1 MPRSQIVGSYSNSIF
16 SFLRKLH
23 TVFQSV
29 CTKAIAPIYISTN
42 NVGELPFPFLHTLSN
57 IYYLWTF
64 WDDRPDRC
72 EVVYDCSTDLHF
84 FNNYYVEHLFMCLL
98 AIYMSSLEK
107 CLFRSSAHFL
117 IGLFIFCYLVVR
129 AVCIFWK
136 LILCWSPHLQIFSAS
151 PLVVL
156 SFCLWFPLLCKRF
169 VSFNS
174 HLFIFSFISIALGD
188 WYKKTLLQFISEN
201 ILPMFS
207 SRSFMVLCL
216 IVKSLSHFEF
226 IFMYDVRVCSNTFGC
241 PAFPTP
247 LAQEIVVSPLY
258 ILASFNWRC
267 VGLFLGSL
275 FCSIDL
281 YVCFCAN
288 PMLFWLL

>member
-1 MPRSQIVGSYSNSIF
+1 MTVLTDVSWYMIVALICISLSI
-16 SFLRKLH
+16 SLCAYWLSICLPWRN
-23 TVFQSV
+23 V
-29 CTKAIAPIYISTN
+29 CL
-42 NVGELPFPFLHTLSN
+42 GLLP
-57 IYYLWTF
+57 
-64 WDDRPDRC
+64 
-72 EVVYDCSTDLHF
+72 
-84 FNNYYVEHLFMCLL
+84 
-98 AIYMSSLEK
+98 
-107 CLFRSSAHFL
+107 
-117 IGLFIFCYLVVR
+117 
-129 AVCIFWK
+129 IFWLGCLK
-136 LILCWSPHLQIFSAS
+136 LILRWSHHLHIFSTS

-247 LAQEIVVSPLY
+247 LAQEIVISPLY

-267 VGLFLGSL
+267 VGLFLSSL

-288 PMLFWLL
+288 TMLFWLL